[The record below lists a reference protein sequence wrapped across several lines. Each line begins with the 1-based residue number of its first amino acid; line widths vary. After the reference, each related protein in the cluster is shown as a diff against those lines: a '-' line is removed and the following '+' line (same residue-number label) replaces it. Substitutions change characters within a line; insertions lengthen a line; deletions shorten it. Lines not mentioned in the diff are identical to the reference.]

1 MRYIFMMTEKA
12 KAARRIAEQA
22 AREADPEQT
31 RRKARERAKRYRDKH
46 PERVREYQRQWRAK
60 NPDKVKQYFETY
72 WERQAE
78 KAVEKLRSINEEK
91 GNECK
96 TTKA

>member
-1 MRYIFMMTEKA
+1 MMSEKA

-22 AREADPEQT
+22 AREANPELT
-31 RRKARERAKRYRDKH
+31 RRKANERAKRYREKH

-60 NPDKVKQYFETY
+60 NPDKVKKYFETY
-72 WERQAE
+72 WEKQAE

-91 GNECK
+91 GNESN
-96 TTKA
+96 TNIA